1 MGDRANLKFKDCNS
15 INAFCYTGCPTDM
28 LTSSDQI
35 LQFSNPHVSKS
46 KTDFEKFR

>member
-1 MGDRANLKFKDCNS
+1 MENVSSHQIKK
-15 INAFCYTGCPTDM
+15 IYTGCPTNM

-46 KTDFEKFR
+46 KTDFEKSFQMTS